1 MVTFLPAGDI
11 SHRDFVTHAWA
22 DDPIK
27 DILVRMDDAGQRIET
42 ARTTGSSSAG
52 AIASRRN

>member
-11 SHRDFVTHAWA
+11 SHRDFVSHAWA
-22 DDPIK
+22 DYPIK
-27 DILVRMDDAGQRIET
+27 DILVRIDDADQGIET
-42 ARTTGSSSAG
+42 AGTMRLPSVG